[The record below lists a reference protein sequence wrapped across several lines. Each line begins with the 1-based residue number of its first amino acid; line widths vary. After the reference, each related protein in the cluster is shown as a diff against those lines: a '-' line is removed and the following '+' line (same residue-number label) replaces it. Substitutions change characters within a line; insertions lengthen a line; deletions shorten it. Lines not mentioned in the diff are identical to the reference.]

1 MNRRLFYEFRIFNR
15 IHLQRKNAINL
26 ISVEAVCE
34 LKYFYKIPT
43 CQMALKSHRA
53 V

>member
-1 MNRRLFYEFRIFNR
+1 MNRRLFYEFRISNKSN
-15 IHLQRKNAINL
+15 LQRKNALNL
-26 ISVEAVCE
+26 ISVEVVCE
-34 LKYFYKIPT
+34 LKNFYNLPT